1 MKDQT
6 FWFLAR
12 ASGFTAYLLITASML
27 AGLVLKSRP
36 FGAKLKAPIA
46 LDVHRFITTL
56 ALAAIGVHG
65 LALVADHTVEITLG
79 DLVIPFTAP
88 YKPLW
93 TGLGVIAFD
102 LALIVAISFPLK
114 KRIGGRNWRRLHW
127 VTYSIFAFSTV
138 HGLMAGTDTSQP
150 WAMNIY
156 LGAVGAV
163 AFATAWR
170 AFARP
175 ARPAI
180 PAAAPAGAPAPAPP
194 PGAAPAPARQ
204 PAAAPAPPPPPPAPA
219 PAPAPPPPAP
229 APAPAPAPPPPPPPP
244 SPRSAPIPVPHPL
257 RTSTSISTRIQQPAR
272 KE

>member
-1 MKDQT
+1 MKTET

-12 ASGFTAYLLITASML
+12 ASGFTAYLLIAASMI
-27 AGLVLKSRP
+27 AGIVLKSRP

-56 ALAAIGVHG
+56 ALVAIGVHG
-65 LALVADHTVEITLG
+65 LALVADATITITFM
-79 DLVIPFTAP
+79 DLVVPFTAP

-93 TGLGVIAFD
+93 TGLGVIAAD

-127 VTYSIFAFSTV
+127 VTYSIFVFSTV
-138 HGLMAGTDTSQP
+138 HGLMAGTDTAQP

-163 AFATAWR
+163 AFATTWR
-170 AFARP
+170 AFAGP
-175 ARPAI
+175 ARPAV
-180 PAAAPAGAPAPAPP
+180 APAPAPP
-194 PGAAPAPARQ
+194 VAAAAPPPAPT
-204 PAAAPAPPPPPPAPA
+204 PAPTPPPEPPPPPAPTPAPTPPAPPPPPPAPPRPT
-219 PAPAPPPPAP
+219 PAP
-229 APAPAPAPPPPPPPP
+229 
-244 SPRSAPIPVPHPL
+244 SPIPHPL
-257 RTSTSISTRIQQPAR
+257 RTSTSISTRIQPPQR

>member
-1 MKDQT
+1 MKEQT

-12 ASGFTAYLLITASML
+12 ASGFTAYLLIAASMV
-27 AGLVLKSRP
+27 AGIVLKSRP

-56 ALAAIGVHG
+56 ALVAIGVHG
-65 LALVADHTVEITLG
+65 LALVADHTVEITFG

-88 YKPLW
+88 YEPLW
-93 TGLGVIAFD
+93 TGLGVIAAD
-102 LALIVAISFPLK
+102 LALIVAVSFPLK

-127 VTYSIFAFSTV
+127 ATYSIFAFSTV
-138 HGLMAGTDTSQP
+138 HGLMAGTDTAQP

-170 AFARP
+170 AFAGT
-175 ARPAI
+175 ARPAVP
-180 PAAAPAGAPAPAPP
+180 PASSAAVPAPSPEPAPTLAPSPAPP
-194 PGAAPAPARQ
+194 PPAPA
-204 PAAAPAPPPPPPAPA
+204 PPPPPAPA
-219 PAPAPPPPAP
+219 PAPPPAP
-229 APAPAPAPPPPPPPP
+229 AAPAP
-244 SPRSAPIPVPHPL
+244 SPRPNLKSL
-257 RTSTSISTRIQQPAR
+257 CTSTSISTRIQQPQR

>member
-12 ASGFTAYLLITASML
+12 ASGFTAYLLITASMI

-36 FGAKLKAPIA
+36 FGTKLKAPIA
-46 LDVHRFITTL
+46 LDVHRFVTTL

-65 LALVADHTVEITLG
+65 LTLVADATVHITFG
-79 DLVIPFTAP
+79 DLVIPFAAP

-93 TGLGVIAFD
+93 TGFGVIAAD
-102 LALIVAISFPLK
+102 LALIVAVSFPLK

-127 VTYSIFAFSTV
+127 ATYSIFAFSTV
-138 HGLMAGTDTSQP
+138 HGLAAGTDSGQP

-170 AFARP
+170 AIGRP
-175 ARPAI
+175 ARPVPVPATA
-180 PAAAPAGAPAPAPP
+180 AAAPTPAPATPSASE
-194 PGAAPAPARQ
+194 GAIHVQDPD
-204 PAAAPAPPPPPPAPA
+204 
-219 PAPAPPPPAP
+219 
-229 APAPAPAPPPPPPPP
+229 
-244 SPRSAPIPVPHPL
+244 RSVAV
-257 RTSTSISTRIQQPAR
+257 
-272 KE
+272 

>member
-1 MKDQT
+1 MKEQT

-12 ASGFTAYLLITASML
+12 ASDFTAYLLITASMI

-56 ALAAIGVHG
+56 SLAAIAVHG

-79 DLVIPFTAP
+79 DLVVPFTAP

-127 VTYSIFAFSTV
+127 VTYSIFGFSTV
-138 HGLMAGTDTSQP
+138 HGLMAGTDTGQP

-163 AFATAWR
+163 AFATAFR
-170 AFARP
+170 AFAGP
-175 ARPAI
+175 ARPAVA
-180 PAAAPAGAPAPAPP
+180 PAVAAAAPAAAPAPAPP
-194 PGAAPAPARQ
+194 PAPPAPT
-204 PAAAPAPPPPPPAPA
+204 PPPSPA

-229 APAPAPAPPPPPPPP
+229 APSPPPAPAPPPPAAPSPTPPPP
-244 SPRSAPIPVPHPL
+244 PPPPAPSPIPHCL
-257 RTSTSISTRIQQPAR
+257 RTSTSISTRIQQPDR